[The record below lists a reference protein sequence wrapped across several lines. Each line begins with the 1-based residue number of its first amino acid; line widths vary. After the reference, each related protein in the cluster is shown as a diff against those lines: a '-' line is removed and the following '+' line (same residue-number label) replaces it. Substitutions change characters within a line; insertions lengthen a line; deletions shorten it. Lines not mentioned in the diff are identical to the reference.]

1 MNNRLIAIVWCL
13 LTICGHA
20 DDQKKSDPLVGTVDA
35 NGRVI
40 VHVFNAGEGRKRP
53 AALATDY
60 GIVMCRHAD
69 WVLFALGDRAK
80 QSVQEFM
87 NYDDFLEALKAIP
100 KKSTITIYD
109 RCLMPTFYDF
119 YPVHEELYDKFK
131 KDCKDRGLK
140 VAGDSKIT
148 CTCPD
153 AALEP
158 PKKQAKAVQRNAN
171 GEQDGGG
178 QPATKPA
185 DKPPVKGEPST
196 PTPKDGPQ

>member
-1 MNNRLIAIVWCL
+1 MNNRLIAIVWGL

-20 DDQKKSDPLVGTVDA
+20 ADQKKSDPLVGTVDA

-53 AALATDY
+53 AALTTGY

-80 QSVQEFM
+80 KSVQEFT

-109 RCLMPTFYDF
+109 RCLMPRFYDF
-119 YPVHEELYDKFK
+119 YPVHEELYSKFK
-131 KDCKDRGLK
+131 KDCKAMGLVLAK
-140 VAGDSKIT
+140 DPRIT
-148 CTCPD
+148 CTCE
-153 AALEP
+153 EP
-158 PKKQAKAVQRNAN
+158 PPRPADAPPPNLNRA
-171 GEQDGGG
+171 QDDGG
-178 QPATKPA
+178 QPASRSESK
-185 DKPPVKGEPST
+185 
-196 PTPKDGPQ
+196 